1 MKRYGQKT
9 MTKMVENDG
18 ELDSLDW
25 IQLKTI
31 ISLNVYMTQT
41 RVNGYTTTVNKIL
54 SVHL

>member
-1 MKRYGQKT
+1 